1 MKLKMESVIV
11 TNQNEVRFE
20 QTNQYQ
26 LNLDG
31 YVVFPMDEPILIK
44 KGKNGDSTGRAKVIS
59 LQWNSGKTTVV
70 YELLKLH
77 SVN

>member
-1 MKLKMESVIV
+1 MELKMESVIV
-11 TNQNEVRFE
+11 TNQNEMRYE
-20 QTNQYQ
+20 QTNEYQ

-31 YVVFPMDEPILIK
+31 YVMFPMDEPILIK
-44 KGKNGDSTGRAKVIS
+44 KRKSGDSAGRAKVIS
-59 LQWNSGKTTVV
+59 LHWNAGKTTVV